1 MTKTLPPLVSIV
13 LDRTM
18 AEDCRTLVVNVF
30 ERTTGDILPLAIASK
45 GGLGLVSVR
54 IFRVVG
60 VSIVNECK
68 EL

>member
-1 MTKTLPPLVSIV
+1 MTNTLPPLVSIV

-30 ERTTGDILPLAIASK
+30 ERTTGDILPLAIANN
-45 GGLGLVSVR
+45 GGLCLVSVR
-54 IFRVVG
+54 VFLVVG
-60 VSIVNECK
+60 VSIVNGFK